1 MNGPRESAWG
11 EPYMEYLRKRLRTV
25 DIPFS
30 ESDGVFTLGATAMRI
45 AMRKHGF
52 TLYANVDETWMDDK
66 VTLNKKCAARQYAKT
81 ATGRVEHFRLLNV
94 FICVAKEL
102 LLWCDCYHNREEL
115 VCAMKPD
122 ALNHTFGDTGKES
135 VGMTLFYRLDSINH
149 KRSDYIQLHD
159 DHGLAKRYA
168 PPYDVDGYKRPRYLE
183 ERYKINR
190 RLATRELPFVP
201 HLWDGYSG
209 FRVPMPEFTAKLY
222 RTEVSSILAPGDEG
236 NLRKLGVDL
245 KATLAKPKE
254 IFYLVQVPRIVPNA
268 ENE

>member
-52 TLYANVDETWMDDK
+52 TLYANVDEMWFDDR
-66 VTLNKKCAARQYAKT
+66 VALNKKCAARQFAKT
-81 ATGRVEHFRLLNV
+81 PSGRVEHFRLLNV

-102 LLWCDCYHNREEL
+102 QLWCSLYHDREEL
-115 VCAMKPD
+115 VCAVKPD
-122 ALNHTFGDTGKES
+122 SLNHIFGDTGKES
-135 VGMTLFYRLDSINH
+135 VGFTLFYRLDTVNH
-149 KRSDYIQLHD
+149 KNVEYVELNT

-168 PPYDVDGYKRPRYLE
+168 PPYDTDSYKRPRWLE

-201 HLWDGYSG
+201 RLWEGVVQ
-209 FRVPMPEFTAKLY
+209 FRVPTPEFTAKLY
-222 RTEVSSILAPGDEG
+222 RTEVSSILAPGDES

>member
-11 EPYMEYLRKRLRTV
+11 EPYMEYLRKRLRIV

-52 TLYANVDETWMDDK
+52 TLYANVDDMWHDDC
-66 VTLNKKCAARQYAKT
+66 VALNKKCAARQYAKT

-102 LLWCDCYHNREEL
+102 LLWCELYHDRSEL
-115 VCAMKPD
+115 VCAVKPD
-122 ALNHTFGDTGKES
+122 SLNHIFGDTGKES
-135 VGMTLFYRLDSINH
+135 VGMTLFYRLDTINH
-149 KRSDYIQLHD
+149 KRVDYIQLHD

-168 PPYDVDGYKRPRYLE
+168 TPYDVDGYKRPRWLTD
-183 ERYKINR
+183 RYKINR
-190 RLATRELPFVP
+190 RNATAQFPFVP
-201 HLWDGYSG
+201 RLWEYGH
-209 FRVPMPEFTAKLY
+209 FVVPTPEFTAKLY